1 MIKNK
6 TEVRMDRIA
15 IGIPVELKKKLENRL
30 EQFKKS
36 GNKKSLSSY
45 IRDLILDDIERSKTK
60 Q

>member
-1 MIKNK
+1 
-6 TEVRMDRIA
+6 MDRIA